1 MPSLMDAQADFAD
14 GLLSTAKPVPDCVR
28 GALRGQAERRFAVYR
43 NTVAASLIDALAAR
57 FPVVQRLVGD
67 EFFRA
72 MAHDYVAQDPPRS
85 PLLFQYG
92 EGFAPFIEGFA
103 PAAPL
108 PYLADVAR
116 LEYLRGRSYHA
127 ADAEPLQSGAF
138 AALDGGRLA
147 EFKVR
152 LHPSVFILISD
163 YPVISIWEANQAQ
176 SVAPFSPR
184 GKEAALVARPFLAV
198 ETRRLAAGTDAF
210 LACLKSGSTIG
221 EAVEAGAAAAS
232 TFSPA
237 EALATL
243 IGANIAVSIEA

>member
-1 MPSLMDAQADFAD
+1 MPSLIDAQADFAD
-14 GLLSTAKPVPDCVR
+14 ALLSTAKPVPGCVK

-43 NTVAASLIDALAAR
+43 NTVVASLIEALAAR
-57 FPVVQRLVGD
+57 FPVVKRLVGD

-92 EGFAPFIEGFA
+92 EGFAAFIESFA

-116 LEYLRGRSYHA
+116 LEYLRGRAYHA
-127 ADAEPLQSGAF
+127 ADAKPLEAGAF

-147 EFKVR
+147 EFRVR
-152 LHPSVFILISD
+152 LHPSVFILSSA
-163 YPVISIWEANQAQ
+163 YPVISIWAANQAAT
-176 SVAPFSPR
+176 VTPFSPR
-184 GKEAALVARPFLAV
+184 GKEAALIARPFIEV
-198 ETRRLAAGTDAF
+198 ETRRLAPGTDVF
-210 LACLKSGSTIG
+210 LACLKSGSTLG
-221 EAVEAGAAAAS
+221 EAVEAGAAASAA
-232 TFSPA
+232 FSPA

-243 IGANIAVSIEA
+243 IGANIAIGLSG